1 MVPSIRPSSD
11 VFAMIRCPKTQS
23 KLSFQGLGEHER
35 WKRRFYYFIFKLKKK
50 RPESPPVRFVH
61 RVLFFVSL
69 EWNWEKKRLAHL
81 SKFGRWSTRC
91 LHQKEKETIDK
102 IEKIVWKIENK
113 VFKGKPSPRSTP
125 SIEKYSSLL
134 KLSLK
139 LYLSCHWFC
148 HSANESGKGESP

>member
-35 WKRRFYYFIFKLKKK
+35 WKRRFYYFIFKFKKK
-50 RPESPPVRFVH
+50 PTWIATRPLRSSSFILRFP
-61 RVLFFVSL
+61 RMELG
-69 EWNWEKKRLAHL
+69 KKRLAHL

-91 LHQKEKETIDK
+91 LHQKEKETIEK